1 MRLPFFLLVFAFVV
15 APLFSGPVL
24 AGTAVVVTDSGTH
37 EFQVEL
43 AETPDAR
50 AQGLMH
56 RRSMAP
62 DAGMLFDFKRSEQVH
77 FWMKNTYISL
87 DMVFIRADGT
97 VARIEHAATPLSTDV
112 VPSGEPVQFVL
123 EVIAGTAKRIGLKP
137 GDRVMH
143 SLISG

>member
-1 MRLPFFLLVFAFVV
+1 MRLPFFLFVFAFVFV
-15 APLFSGPVL
+15 PLFSGPAL
-24 AGTAVVVTDSGTH
+24 AGTAIVVTDSGSH
-37 EFQVEL
+37 EFKVEL

-87 DMVFIRADGT
+87 DMVFIRSDGI

-137 GDRVMH
+137 GDRVRH
-143 SLISG
+143 TLIPG